1 MYNTYMI
8 KEYIAYIKDNPQGYW
23 FKRKL
28 YGWGWTPATWQG
40 WLITLV
46 FIGAIVYDTVSFETL
61 TNPTNDAIISFL
73 LEIVALIAV
82 FIAICWK
89 KGEEPRWQ
97 WGLKKKDDTK

>member
-1 MYNTYMI
+1 MI
-8 KEYIAYIKDNPQGYW
+8 KKYIAYIKDNPQGYW

-46 FIGAIVYDTVSFETL
+46 FIGVVVYDTVSFDSL
-61 TNPTNDAIISFL
+61 INPTNNVINSFL
-73 LEIVALIAV
+73 LEIAALIAV

-97 WGLKKKDDTK
+97 WGIGKKGDTK